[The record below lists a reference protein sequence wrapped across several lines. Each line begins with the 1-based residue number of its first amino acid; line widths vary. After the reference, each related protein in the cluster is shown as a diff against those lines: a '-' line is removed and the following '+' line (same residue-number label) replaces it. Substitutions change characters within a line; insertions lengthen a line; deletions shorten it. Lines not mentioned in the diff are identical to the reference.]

1 MFLLDHEKQHG
12 RMNGWDSAKF
22 VSSMEKK
29 QHFSSKQLLNITA
42 LMTQLGRTI

>member
-22 VSSMEKK
+22 ASSMEKK
-29 QHFSSKQLLNITA
+29 KLKF
-42 LMTQLGRTI
+42 

>member
-22 VSSMEKK
+22 VLSMGKKK
-29 QHFSSKQLLNITA
+29 QKKKNT
-42 LMTQLGRTI
+42 

>member
-12 RMNGWDSAKF
+12 RMNGWDSAKV

-29 QHFSSKQLLNITA
+29 KKKKKKNTLKF
-42 LMTQLGRTI
+42 